1 MDMVARS
8 LEHGVLTRLMKN
20 NVVASCTLE
29 EYETTITGEHL
40 LSRTEGY
47 GAEGALTT
55 VYSYDDSGRLIS
67 SASPNAGEHK
77 TVYDAAGRPVLEN
90 SPWGANGLRT
100 VSTKYRDS
108 ACSILR
114 RPAAKAFGA
123 PASQVSVTLSCVTE
137 EPAAVSRFSTRL
149 TWFSSV

>member
-1 MDMVARS
+1 
-8 LEHGVLTRLMKN
+8 MKN

-77 TVYDAAGRPVLEN
+77 TVYDARRTPGAGKQPMGSQRI
-90 SPWGANGLRT
+90 A
-100 VSTKYRDS
+100 DS
-108 ACSILR
+108 KHKV
-114 RPAAKAFGA
+114 P
-123 PASQVSVTLSCVTE
+123 
-137 EPAAVSRFSTRL
+137 
-149 TWFSSV
+149 